1 MGLSSGYSSYSLQ
14 TEERAASAFV
24 AHRTHSSGST
34 RHGAKPI
41 YLLRAL
47 PGAGDGGTQGRG
59 RGAAGR
65 RSCCGHSALTVK
77 QQQAG
82 MREPVAHRILAV

>member
-1 MGLSSGYSSYSLQ
+1 MGLNSGYSPYSIQ

-24 AHRTHSSGST
+24 ARRTCTSGST

-41 YLLRAL
+41 CLLRAL
-47 PGAGDGGTQGRG
+47 PGVGDGGTWGRG
-59 RGAAGR
+59 QGVAGR
-65 RSCCGHSALTVK
+65 RSCCGLSALTVK

-82 MREPVAHRILAV
+82 VQEPVAHRILAV